1 MMFRTCV
8 LALVLSLCGSMVSAA
23 GWVAILKDTP
33 ADKFQDEDLQM
44 FLDTARQVLE
54 AEDNSQPVDWANPD
68 TGAGGSFKV
77 LGRSKSAEGLD
88 CKRVRFTVYATKR
101 SPKSSTWTA
110 CRTAEGKWRL
120 QGAG

>member
-1 MMFRTCV
+1 MMFRTWA
-8 LALVLSLCGSMVSAA
+8 LAIALSLSGSVVSAA

-33 ADKFQDEDLQM
+33 ADKFQDEDLEM
-44 FLDTARQVLE
+44 FLGTARQVLN
-54 AEDNSQPVDWANPD
+54 ADDNSQPVEWANPE

-77 LGRSKSAEGLD
+77 LGQSKSPEGLA
-88 CKRVRFTVYATKR
+88 CKRVRFTVYALKR